1 MTSLLNWTLDTIR
14 EEDSSFSWMEESR
27 YEWVPVVQTAVSKIL
42 EGQTI
47 LILTDDSRGWFA
59 KYVASKMN
67 NLENERPFIPLY
79 TLKSMFPN
87 LEKMKNTQE
96 LELLEDMLEISYPRG
111 YFIWYIGSAESGH
124 TKFTFRNDENLL
136 WIIDGDVP
144 NSFYIRNG
152 GLSLDIRLI
161 QLFKL
166 FNKTIDASL
175 FGEIEIN

>member
-1 MTSLLNWTLDTIR
+1 MTSLLDWTLDTIR
-14 EEDSSFSWMEESR
+14 KEDSSFSWMEECR
-27 YEWVPVVQTAVSKIL
+27 YDWVPIIENAVSKIL
-42 EGQTI
+42 EGQTV

-67 NLENERPFIPLY
+67 NLSNDRPFIPLY

-87 LEKMKNTQE
+87 LDKMKNTQE
-96 LELLEDMLEISYPRG
+96 LELLEDMLSISYPKG
-111 YFIWYIGSAESGH
+111 YFIWYIGSPESFY

-175 FGEIEIN
+175 FGEIELM